1 VSETQ
6 VSLIDD
12 KPTMPPKR
20 QLLPLT
26 GLRFFLAFWVVI
38 YHQTSPENY
47 LGPLMTKL
55 PETIFCVSRT
65 GYVAVGV
72 FFVLSGFV
80 LSYSH
85 SLATRFSSSQLADFA
100 IARFARI
107 YPTYC
112 FGLLLIAPF
121 IGAQVLRNWSVTA
134 ATKETARALLNWT
147 LLQSWIPRAALSWNA
162 PGWSLSD
169 EAFFY
174 CCFPFVGVALWKLSG
189 FRSILLTASVIWAAA
204 LIAPLIAFSAPLRP
218 FGIAPATSAPWD
230 ANPFWA
236 NLISFN
242 PLLRLPDFCIG
253 VLVCR
258 IYHELHR
265 RNNYLLGRG
274 YWLYIPGLLL
284 EVLALSNSNVLLLS
298 FVQNGL
304 LLPLH
309 SLIILGFALG
319 GGACGRLLSTSP
331 LVFLGNASYAMYILH
346 IPLFFWMN
354 TIAKTLFDIRPTGVG
369 WMLCYVTVV
378 VCVSS
383 VLFKVLEQPANRI
396 LKLAL
401 SPRLGRPSPKHT
413 IDEEACSSP
422 SR

>member
-1 VSETQ
+1 
-6 VSLIDD
+6 
-12 KPTMPPKR
+12 MPPKT

-26 GLRFFLAFWVVI
+26 GLRFFLALWVVT

-47 LGPLMTKL
+47 LGPVMARL
-55 PETIFCVSRT
+55 PGPIFCVLRT

-85 SLATRFSSSQLADFA
+85 SLTTRFSSSQLASFA
-100 IARFARI
+100 VARFARI
-107 YPTYC
+107 YPVYC

-121 IGAQVLRNWSVTA
+121 VIAHALGNWSA
-134 ATKETARALLNWT
+134 ATAIREAVKAFLNWT
-147 LLQSWIPRAALSWNA
+147 LLQSWVPRAVFSWNA

-174 CCFPFVGVALWKLSG
+174 FCFPAVGFALWKLS
-189 FRSILLTASVIWAAA
+189 RLRRILLTASVIWAAA
-204 LIAPLIAFSAPLRP
+204 LVAPLIALVSPLRP
-218 FGIAPATSAPWD
+218 FGIAAATSFPWD

-253 VLVCR
+253 ILVCR
-258 IYHELHR
+258 VYYELR
-265 RNNYLLGRG
+265 VRKSYLLGKG
-274 YWLYIPGLLL
+274 YWLYLPGILL
-284 EVLALSNSNVLLLS
+284 EILVLSNANVLPLP

-319 GGACGRLLSTSP
+319 GGVFSRLLSTSP
-331 LVFLGNASYAMYILH
+331 VVFLGNASYAMYILH
-346 IPLFFWMN
+346 VPILFWMN
-354 TIAKTLFDIRPTGVG
+354 AVTERLFALKPSGVA
-369 WMLCYVTVV
+369 WTLCYLVV
-378 VCVSS
+378 VVSFSS
-383 VLFKVLEQPANRI
+383 VLFKVLEQPANRF
-396 LKLAL
+396 LKMKL
-401 SPRLGRPSPKHT
+401 SPPSDRLAEKQLSV
-413 IDEEACSSP
+413 
-422 SR
+422 

>member
-1 VSETQ
+1 
-6 VSLIDD
+6 
-12 KPTMPPKR
+12 MPPKK
-20 QLLPLT
+20 QLLALT
-26 GLRFFLAFWVVI
+26 GLRFFLALWVVI
-38 YHQTSPENY
+38 YHQTAPENY
-47 LGPLMTKL
+47 LAPLMAKL
-55 PETIFCVSRT
+55 PETIFCVLRT

-85 SLATRFSSSQLADFA
+85 PLAKRFSSPQLVGFA

-121 IGAQVLRNWSVTA
+121 IVAQVIRNWSPTSATNEA
-134 ATKETARALLNWT
+134 AKAILNWT
-147 LLQSWIPRAALSWNA
+147 LLQSWVPRAALSWNA

-174 CCFPFVGVALWKLSG
+174 CCFPFVGVALWKLPG
-189 FRSILLTASVIWAAA
+189 LRSILLAASVIWAAG
-204 LIAPLIAFSAPLRP
+204 LIAPLIAFSAQLRP

-253 VLVCR
+253 ILVCR
-258 IYHELHR
+258 LYHELHW
-265 RNNYLLGRG
+265 RNSYLLGKG

-284 EVLALSNSNVLLLS
+284 EVFALSNSNVLPLS

-319 GGACGRLLSTSP
+319 GRGCGRLLSTSP

-346 IPLFFWMN
+346 VPLFFWMN
-354 TIAKTLFDIRPTGVG
+354 AIAQTLFNVRLTGVG
-369 WMLCYVTVV
+369 WMLCYLTVV

-396 LKLAL
+396 LKLRL
-401 SPRLGRPSPKHT
+401 SSRLDRSSLKHT

>member
-1 VSETQ
+1 
-6 VSLIDD
+6 
-12 KPTMPPKR
+12 MPPKT
-20 QLLPLT
+20 QLFPLT
-26 GLRFFLAFWVVI
+26 GLRFFLALWVVI
-38 YHQTSPENY
+38 YHQTATENY
-47 LGPLMTKL
+47 LGPLMARL
-55 PETIFCVSRT
+55 PGSVFCFLRT

-85 SLATRFSSSQLADFA
+85 SLARRFSSSQLVSFA
-100 IARFARI
+100 VARFARI

-121 IGAQVLRNWSVTA
+121 IAVTLLGRWSAAA
-134 ATKETARALLNWT
+134 ATTEVAKAILNWT
-147 LLQSWIPRAALSWNA
+147 LLQSWVPRAAFSWNA

-174 CCFPFVGVALWKLSG
+174 CCFPLLGIALWKLSRL
-189 FRSILLTASVIWAAA
+189 RSILVVALVIWAAA
-204 LIAPLIAFSAPLRP
+204 LVAPLIAFIAPLRP

-236 NLISFN
+236 NLISCN

-253 VLVCR
+253 ILVCR
-258 IYHELHR
+258 IYHELR
-265 RNNYLLGRG
+265 SRNSYLMGKG
-274 YWLYIPGLLL
+274 YWLYLPGLVL
-284 EVLALSNSNVLLLS
+284 EGLALSNSNVLPLP

-309 SLIILGFALG
+309 SLVILGFALG
-319 GGACGRLLSTSP
+319 GGVFSRFLSTSP
-331 LVFLGNASYAMYILH
+331 LVFLGNASYAMYIMH
-346 IPLFFWMN
+346 IPLLFWMN
-354 TIAKTLFDIRPTGVG
+354 AVAMRLFGLKPAGLG
-369 WMLCYVTVV
+369 WMLCYLVVV

-383 VLFKVLEQPANRI
+383 VLFKFLEQPANRI
-396 LKLAL
+396 LKTRL
-401 SPRLGRPSPKHT
+401 SPRPAQSPRKDT
-413 IDEEACSSP
+413 MGEEACSSP

>member
-1 VSETQ
+1 
-6 VSLIDD
+6 
-12 KPTMPPKR
+12 MPPKT

-26 GLRFFLAFWVVI
+26 GLRFFLALWVVI

-47 LGPLMTKL
+47 LGPLMASL
-55 PETIFCVSRT
+55 PGSIFCFLRT

-85 SLATRFSSSQLADFA
+85 SLATRFSSSELVSFA
-100 IARFARI
+100 AARFARI

-121 IGAQVLRNWSVTA
+121 IVAQVLGNWSA
-134 ATKETARALLNWT
+134 ANATKEAAKAILNWT
-147 LLQSWIPRAALSWNA
+147 LLQSWIPRAAFSWNA

-174 CCFPFVGVALWKLSG
+174 CCFPLVGVALWKLSRL
-189 FRSILLTASVIWAAA
+189 RSILLTGSVIWAAA
-204 LIAPLIAFSAPLRP
+204 LVAPLIAFIAPLHP
-218 FGIAPATSAPWD
+218 FGVAPATSSPWD

-253 VLVCR
+253 ILVCR
-258 IYHELHR
+258 VYYELR
-265 RNNYLLGRG
+265 LRNSYLVGKG
-274 YWLYIPGLLL
+274 YWLYLPGVLL
-284 EVLALSNSNVLLLS
+284 EVLVLSNANVLPLP

-319 GGACGRLLSTSP
+319 GGAFSRLLSTSP
-331 LVFLGNASYAMYILH
+331 LVFLGNASYAMYIMH
-346 IPLFFWMN
+346 VPLLFWMN
-354 TIAKTLFDIRPTGVG
+354 TITERLFALKPSGLAWT
-369 WMLCYVTVV
+369 LCYLLVV
-378 VCVSS
+378 VSFSS
-383 VLFKVLEQPANRI
+383 ILFKVLEQPANRI
-396 LKLAL
+396 LKMKL
-401 SPRLGRPSPKHT
+401 SPRPGRPAQKDA
-413 IDEEACSSP
+413 IDEEACGSP

>member
-1 VSETQ
+1 
-6 VSLIDD
+6 
-12 KPTMPPKR
+12 MPPKT

-26 GLRFFLAFWVVI
+26 GLRFFLALWVVI
-38 YHQTSPENY
+38 YHQTSPAGY
-47 LGPLMTKL
+47 LGPLMARL
-55 PETIFCVSRT
+55 PVLIFCVLRT

-85 SLATRFSSSQLADFA
+85 SLATRFSSSQLVSFA
-100 IARFARI
+100 GARFARI

-112 FGLLLIAPF
+112 FGLLLIAPL
-121 IGAQVLRNWSVTA
+121 IAAQVLGDWSAAA
-134 ATKETARALLNWT
+134 ATKETAIGILNGT
-147 LLQSWIPRAALSWNA
+147 LLQSWIPYAALSWNA

-174 CCFPFVGVALWKLSG
+174 CCFPLVGVALWKLSRL
-189 FRSILLTASVIWAAA
+189 RSILLTASVIWAAA
-204 LIAPLIAFSAPLRP
+204 LLAPLIVFIVPLRP

-253 VLVCR
+253 ILVCR
-258 IYHELHR
+258 IYDELR
-265 RNNYLLGRG
+265 LRNSYLLGKG
-274 YWLYIPGLLL
+274 YWLYLPGVLL
-284 EVLALSNSNVLLLS
+284 EVLALSNSNALPLP

-319 GGACGRLLSTSP
+319 GGVCSRLLSTSP
-331 LVFLGNASYAMYILH
+331 VVFLGNASYAMYIVH
-346 IPLFFWMN
+346 VPLLFWMN
-354 TIAKTLFDIRPTGVG
+354 KITKRLFGLKPSGLV
-369 WMLCYVTVV
+369 WMLCYLVVV

-396 LKLAL
+396 LKMKL
-401 SPRLGRPSPKHT
+401 SPRLGRSSQKDT
-413 IDEEACSSP
+413 IDGKP
-422 SR
+422 RDRTG